1 MSSRFR
7 KFRDEGDNIKDKP
20 RAGRPLALDP
30 EVLRE
35 TTNQQPATSVRRLSY
50 DLNSSPTTV
59 FRHLKRLEL
68 SCRSG
73 RTVPHELTPAQ
84 RQTRVDICTQLL
96 QRHRQQT
103 FLDRI
108 ITCDETWVL
117 YDNREAEKQWLPK
130 GQPAQATPKR
140 MWPKKQMACVWWGVT
155 GIIHWELLPINNT
168 INAEVYQQQLQRV
181 YDRLRRP
188 PHTVL
193 SRSGIILQQDG
204 AAPHR
209 AQTTREKSSD
219 LGGNFCLTLH
229 IRRTWHHPIT
239 IFSGL

>member
-1 MSSRFR
+1 MTF
-7 KFRDEGDNIKDKP
+7 
-20 RAGRPLALDP
+20 A
-30 EVLRE
+30 
-35 TTNQQPATSVRRLSY
+35 
-50 DLNSSPTTV
+50 
-59 FRHLKRLEL
+59 L
-68 SCRSG
+68 SCSK
-73 RTVPHELTPAQ
+73 
-84 RQTRVDICTQLL
+84 D
-96 QRHRQQT
+96 RQQT

-155 GIIHWELLPINNT
+155 GIHWELLPINT

-188 PHTVL
+188 SHMVL

-209 AQTTREKSSD
+209 AQTTREKIERVGWELLPHPPHSPDLEPSD
-219 LGGNFCLTLH
+219 YHLFRPLKYYMLGKQFNSGVDLENV
-229 IRRTWHHPIT
+229 IRDFLDSRRRMVQKRDRKDAEIM
-239 IFSGL
+239 GKDY